1 MIALLKSVTVGV
13 VGAGLT
19 YFRYPRGTIDF
30 FGKNFSLALGVGMA
44 VLTGSLVAELIHSYV
59 FPHIHALDKMSEPVS
74 AVLAGA
80 SNSAGAISVFYLSN
94 PKIVNE
100 LGLPMIVMGSF
111 LSEVVGDWMYTK
123 FIHPMLEK

>member
-1 MIALLKSVTVGV
+1 MIALLKSVTVGA

-74 AVLAGA
+74 AILAGA
-80 SNSAGAISVFYLSN
+80 SNSAGAIGVFTLSN

-100 LGLPMIVMGSF
+100 IGLPMIVAGAMM
-111 LSEVVGDWMYTK
+111 SEVVGDYVFSK
-123 FIHPMLEK
+123 FLNPMLDK

>member
-1 MIALLKSVTVGV
+1 MIALLKSVTVGA

-19 YFRYPRGTIDF
+19 YFRYPRGTIDL

-74 AVLAGA
+74 AILAGA
-80 SNSAGAISVFYLSN
+80 SNSAGAIGVFTLSN
-94 PKIVNE
+94 PKIVHE
-100 LGLPMIVMGSF
+100 LGLPMIVAGAMMSATMCTVN
-111 LSEVVGDWMYTK
+111 SS
-123 FIHPMLEK
+123 IQ

>member
-1 MIALLKSVTVGV
+1 MIALLKSVTVGA

-30 FGKNFSLALGVGMA
+30 FGNNFSLALGVGMA

-74 AVLAGA
+74 AILAGA
-80 SNSAGAISVFYLSN
+80 SNSAGAIGIFTLSN

-100 LGLPMIVMGSF
+100 LGLPIIVAGAMM
-111 LSEVVGDWMYTK
+111 SEVVGDYVYSK
-123 FIHPMLEK
+123 FLHPMMDK

>member
-1 MIALLKSVTVGV
+1 MIALLKSVTVGA

-19 YFRYPRGTIDF
+19 YFRYPRGSIDL
-30 FGKNFSLALGVGMA
+30 FGQNFSLALGVGMA

-80 SNSAGAISVFYLSN
+80 SNSAGAIGVFSLSN
-94 PKIVNE
+94 PKIVSE
-100 LGLPMIVMGSF
+100 LGLPMIVAGAM
-111 LSEVVGDWMYTK
+111 LSEVVGDYVYSR
-123 FIHPMLEK
+123 FLNPIIEK

>member
-1 MIALLKSVTVGV
+1 MIALLKSITVGS

-74 AVLAGA
+74 AILAGA
-80 SNSAGAISVFYLSN
+80 SNSAGAIGVFTLSN

-100 LGLPMIVMGSF
+100 LGLPMIVAGAMM
-111 LSEVVGDWMYTK
+111 SEVVGDYVYSK
-123 FIHPMLEK
+123 FLHPMMDK